1 MTSTRPTTV
10 AVLGAGFQGVCVA
23 IELARRGLDVD
34 LYDRGDRPITR
45 AGLHNEGKIHLGFV
59 YANEPGL
66 ATTRL
71 LARGALAFEGLLRRW
86 TGLDSPLALSSSH
99 EYAVPRESLLPAAA
113 IAAHFERVRAIVRE
127 TAAAHGGSYLGQDAA
142 TLDVSPA
149 PVDECYD
156 PRHVVAR
163 FRTDERAVDAR
174 ALAEILRRRVADE
187 PRIRFVG
194 GTTITGVVRA
204 SDRYGI
210 SAVDEE
216 GSPADLPSYRHVVN
230 CLWESRLVVDRT
242 VGRDP
247 THPPLHRLKHGVFLR
262 LDQPR
267 DDLPSTTF
275 VLGQFGDIV
284 NFGAGRLYLSWYPVA
299 RTALSRELAPPGW
312 PGTVDEATAT
322 AMVERTLTAF
332 GRLVPAVDGLAESV
346 VAREVPGAV
355 IVAAG
360 RTDID
365 DPRSQLHERSAIGV
379 WSERGY
385 HSVDPGKYTMA
396 PLFATEVADR
406 IGEGLGR

>member
-1 MTSTRPTTV
+1 MRPTTTV

-23 IELARRGLDVD
+23 IELALRGIDVD

-59 YANEPGL
+59 YANAPGL

-71 LARGALAFEGLLRRW
+71 LARGALAFEGLMRRW
-86 TGLDSPLALSSSH
+86 TGLDTPLSLSSPH
-99 EYAVPRESLLPAAA
+99 EYAVPRESLLPAPV
-113 IAAHFERVRAIVRE
+113 IAAHFARVRAIVRE
-127 TAAAHGGSYLGQDAA
+127 AAAADGGTYLGQDAG
-142 TLDVSPA
+142 TLDFTPA
-149 PVDECYD
+149 PVDERYD

-163 FRTDERAVDAR
+163 FRTDERAVDTR
-174 ALAEILRRRVADE
+174 ALADILRRRVADE

-194 GTTITGVVRA
+194 RTTITGVVREA
-204 SDRYGI
+204 DGYALAATVEDGRPG
-210 SAVDEE
+210 
-216 GSPADLPSYRHVVN
+216 DLPSYRHVLN
-230 CLWESRLVVDRT
+230 CLWESRLAVDRT

-247 THPPLHRLKHGVFLR
+247 AHPPLHRLKHGVFLR

-267 DDLPSTTF
+267 DDLPSATF
-275 VLGQFGDIV
+275 VLGEVGDIV

-299 RTALSRELAPPGW
+299 RTALSRELAPPDW

-322 AMVERTLTAF
+322 AMVERTLAAF
-332 GRLVPAVDGLAESV
+332 GRLVPAVDGLSESV

-396 PLFATEVADR
+396 PLFATEAADR
-406 IGEGLGR
+406 VCEDLGR